1 MTYAST
7 IANMLQEKGYN
18 GHYPWTGS
26 NFGYARIYYKDGYI
40 ELTGK
45 YGCFMPINLDNE
57 PKFVKDCKD
66 CVTEYLKNKPE
77 PPSYDLPF

>member
-7 IANMLQEKGYN
+7 IANMLQTKGYN

-40 ELTGK
+40 ELSGK
-45 YGCFMPINLDNE
+45 NGFQAINLGSYTQ
-57 PKFVKDCKD
+57 FVKDCRD
-66 CVTEYLKNKPE
+66 CVTEYIKSKPQ

>member
-1 MTYAST
+1 MTYASK

-26 NFGYARIYYKDGYI
+26 NFGYARIYYKDGYV
-40 ELTGK
+40 ELSGK
-45 YGCFMPINLDNE
+45 NGFQVIDLDNQ
-57 PKFVKDCKD
+57 KDFVQDCKD
-66 CVTEYLKNKPE
+66 CVAEYIKSEPQ